1 MTGKSFVFEGGL
13 LPNDATALTMHAAS
27 TLKSRMPRILDS
39 SSWFF
44 KGAALASATDDFDK
58 DEDEEDEDEEEEE
71 EEDEKDEDEE
81 EEGEDNFFMR

>member
-13 LPNDATALTMHAAS
+13 LPNDATALAMHAAS

-58 DEDEEDEDEEEEE
+58 DDDEEDEDEEEEE
-71 EEDEKDEDEE
+71 EDEDEEEE